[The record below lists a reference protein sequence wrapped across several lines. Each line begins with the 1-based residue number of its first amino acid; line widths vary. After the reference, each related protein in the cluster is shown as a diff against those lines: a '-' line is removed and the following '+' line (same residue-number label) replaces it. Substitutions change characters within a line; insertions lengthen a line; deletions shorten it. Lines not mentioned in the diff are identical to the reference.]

1 MTDETEE
8 VKTALKNSMTPI
20 EPSSKD
26 AARLIIAVKTTRLKT
41 KPKRQLSIGKASSFP
56 FLNSNLLVS
65 SKITHLTKRYTVCT
79 VFIRL
84 N

>member
-8 VKTALKNSMTPI
+8 VETALKNSMTPI

-41 KPKRQLSIGKASSFP
+41 KPKRQLFIGKASSFP
-56 FLNSNLLVS
+56 FLHSSLLVS
-65 SKITHLTKRYTVCT
+65 SKIKHLTKRYTVCT